1 MGCCGLESGDAFAA
15 IPIRAGCEWK
25 RVIGCTRFDTIKV
38 WATGDRYAILSGETF
53 KRFRGLP

>member
-1 MGCCGLESGDAFAA
+1 LGIVCKPRLGIA
-15 IPIRAGCEWK
+15 RAGCEWK